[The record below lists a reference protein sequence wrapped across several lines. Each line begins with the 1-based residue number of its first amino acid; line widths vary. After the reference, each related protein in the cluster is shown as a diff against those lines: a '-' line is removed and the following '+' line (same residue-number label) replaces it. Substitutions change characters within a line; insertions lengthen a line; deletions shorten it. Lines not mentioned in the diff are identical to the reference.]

1 MFTLE
6 RFSNF
11 FETFIDGGYIFTIL
25 DGLYNTLL
33 LSLIATIIGLAIGLV
48 VAVIGMLESK
58 GTIENSILK
67 VLKIIA
73 KVYVDIIRGTPAVV
87 QVSFLWLVVLAP
99 LNLPR
104 VMVGGIA
111 FGINSGA
118 YMSEVIRGGIT
129 SIDRGQTEAGRS
141 LGLSYFQTMHLI
153 ILPQAFRQM
162 LPSLVNEFI
171 NLIKETAIIG
181 FIGGMDLMKAAN
193 ILISTTYNF
202 EIPLIMVALIYLT
215 ITSILTY
222 FMRGIENKL
231 SKQNR

>member
-1 MFTLE
+1 MFTIE
-6 RFSNF
+6 RFASF
-11 FETFIDGGYIFTIL
+11 FNTFIEGGYTYTIL
-25 DGLYNTLL
+25 DGLFNTLT
-33 LSLIATIIGLAIGLV
+33 LSFIATIIGLAIGLV
-48 VAVIGMLESK
+48 VAIIGMLESK
-58 GTIENSILK
+58 NKIKNSILK
-67 VLKIIA
+67 VLKFIA
-73 KVYVDIIRGTPAVV
+73 KLYVDIIRGTPAVV

-104 VMVGGIA
+104 ILVGGIA

-118 YMSEVIRGGIT
+118 YMSEVIRGGINA
-129 SIDRGQTEAGRS
+129 IDKGQTEAGRS
-141 LGLSYFQTMHLI
+141 LGLSYFQTMQLI

-202 EIPLIMVALIYLT
+202 EIPLIMVALIYLA
-215 ITSILTY
+215 ITSTLTY
-222 FMRGIENKL
+222 FMRGIENRL

>member
-1 MFTLE
+1 MFTIE
-6 RFSNF
+6 RVTKF
-11 FETFIDGGYIFTIL
+11 FQIFMDGKYYLTIL

-33 LSLIATIIGLAIGLV
+33 LSLIATLIGLGIGLV
-48 VAVIGMLESK
+48 VAIIGMLESK
-58 GTIENSILK
+58 RKFENIILK
-67 VLKIIA
+67 VIKCVA

-87 QVSFLWLVVLAP
+87 QISFLWLVVLAP

-104 VMVGGIA
+104 VLVGGIA

-118 YMSEVIRGGIT
+118 YMSEVIRGGILA
-129 SIDRGQTEAGRS
+129 IDKGQTEAGRS
-141 LGLSYFQTMHLI
+141 LGFSYAQTMKLI

-162 LPSLVNEFI
+162 LPSMVNEFI

-202 EIPLIMVALIYLT
+202 EIPLIMTALIYLI

-222 FMRGIENKL
+222 FMRGIEKRL
-231 SKQNR
+231 SKQ